1 MSISLPFNGSTFI
14 IPTPNEI
21 GWGTNLDNYLVAI
34 ASGTLQNIGGTFV
47 LSNDVDFGGTNG
59 IKALYY
65 KTRSAQIAA
74 SGNFRLANATDSV
87 SWRNVGN
94 SADLA
99 LSVNASNQLT
109 FNGVPLAGSGVF
121 SANVAIKSDGSGN
134 LTSSTTTSS
143 ELAGIHGLSGQ
154 KAVVTDSGG
163 IITTSGTTSNEIA
176 FVSGVTSAIQT
187 QLNAKLNLSG
197 GTLSGDLTFASN
209 KGIFF
214 TDNTSNTI
222 KITAP
227 TSVTTYTLKWPAAQG
242 AANQYLTNDGSGV
255 LSWTNAAGTGTVN
268 TGTAN
273 TLAYYSASSNTVS
286 SLTAITASKALVS
299 DTNGLPVASTTTAT
313 ELAFVHGVT
322 SAIQTQLNLL
332 APIANPTL
340 TGTVIINAVSGAASQ
355 LALNGA
361 TGFNSDTVRFTSK
374 NPNSGSGSNAA
385 IISDV
390 ESGSL
395 NSDAYFSSIAN
406 ASGGT
411 NVNWSWGLDGSDS
424 GAWVLTAA
432 NTLNGTNLIRIDP
445 TNTGVAI
452 HGTNTNNAASVGFV
466 GEVISSTVPFAS
478 RISLTTAT
486 PINITSIT
494 LTAGNWDISASVG
507 FVPGSNTNMTSI
519 QTAVSLTSATLPG
532 NAAYWSATSNGEL
545 REENE
550 FGTGGQVFTGNFV
563 PGLSMGSYSVS
574 LSTSK
579 TFYLVAQ
586 SAFSV
591 STNQVIGRIQGI
603 RTS

>member
-47 LSNDVDFGGTNG
+47 LSNDADFGGTNG